1 LLHRLK
7 NYQAVH
13 YDKKAEMKFS
23 QENNSNFFANALKFQ
38 ANDRLEEFR
47 QYTQEIES
55 KFDADKA
62 ELARRYSNSV
72 NALSAE
78 EVNEV
83 NDYFADDYFTIEEI
97 YVGLFRKSTLVSIYS
112 FLENAMNRLCKY
124 LARKNSYSV
133 ALNDLKGEGIVRAR
147 NYLEKT
153 AGADFN
159 LLNGEWSK
167 LKLLNKVRNCIVHC
181 EGDVSALDS
190 RSIAEMIN
198 ATPGLSLR
206 SERLITVERIYID
219 ACITTVEEFLE
230 KLYNQLL

>member
-1 LLHRLK
+1 
-7 NYQAVH
+7 
-13 YDKKAEMKFS
+13 MKFS
-23 QENNSNFFANALKFQ
+23 QENNSNFFAYALKFQ
-38 ANDRLEEFR
+38 ANDWLEEFR

-55 KFDADKA
+55 KFDADKD
-62 ELARRYSNSV
+62 ELARRYSDSV
-72 NALSAE
+72 NGLSAE

-83 NDYFADDYFTIEEI
+83 NDYFSDDYYTIEEI
-97 YVGLFRKSTLVSIYS
+97 HVGLFRKSTLVSIYS
-112 FLENAMNRLCKY
+112 FLENAVNRLCRN
-124 LARKNSYSV
+124 LARKNSYSF

-147 NYLEKT
+147 NYLEKS

-167 LKLLNKVRNCIVHC
+167 LLKLNKVRNCIVHC
-181 EGDVSALDS
+181 EGDVSAS
-190 RSIAEMIN
+190 KIASIAEMIN

-206 SERLITVERIYID
+206 NERLITVERIYID

>member
-1 LLHRLK
+1 
-7 NYQAVH
+7 
-13 YDKKAEMKFS
+13 MKFS

-62 ELARRYSNSV
+62 ELARRYSDSV
-72 NALSAE
+72 NGLSAE

-83 NDYFADDYFTIEEI
+83 NDYFADDYYTIEES
-97 YVGLFRKSTLVSIYS
+97 YVGLFRRSTLVSIYS
-112 FLENAMNRLCKY
+112 FLENAMNRLCRY
-124 LARKNSYSV
+124 LARKNSYSF

-147 NYLEKT
+147 NYLEKS

-181 EGDVSALDS
+181 EGDVSAFNS
-190 RSIAEMIN
+190 GSIAGIIN

-206 SERLITVERIYID
+206 SERLIMVERIYID
-219 ACITTVEEFLE
+219 ACITTVEKFLE

>member
-1 LLHRLK
+1 M
-7 NYQAVH
+7 Q
-13 YDKKAEMKFS
+13 FS
-23 QENNSNFFANALKFQ
+23 QENNSNFFASALKFQ

-47 QYTQEIES
+47 QYTQEVES

-62 ELARRYSNSV
+62 ELARRYSDSV
-72 NALSAE
+72 NGLSAE
-78 EVNEV
+78 ETNEV
-83 NDYFADDYFTIEEI
+83 NDYFADNYYTIEEI

-112 FLENAMNRLCKY
+112 FLENAMNHLCRY
-124 LARKNSYSV
+124 LARKNSYSF

-147 NYLEKT
+147 NYLEKS

-181 EGDVSALDS
+181 EGDVSAFNS
-190 RSIAEMIN
+190 ASIAEMIN